1 MEGMRRWVFPV
12 EPAELVEIL
21 NDHSVEK
28 QGPFAWPARDEHN
41 RPALFLDLTKRSR
54 KGGFRCTVRAIRYW
68 TPASPFARG
77 SVHIITLRISKA
89 RGSYASVIMTCR
101 KPDTYGDACQHFAT
115 EMDKLLAELTASL
128 LQVEQGVATPGMTGI
143 PAQEAPTGSDV
154 DNVNGRAEDAE
165 PLSEWDT
172 PRVGHPGLDHDE
184 LIYRLAK
191 AQEAEELKQANKHMT
206 WRWIA
211 QEIKWNKGRDN
222 AGLALLRD
230 ARQRLHRLAPGD
242 PLLAEVAA
250 WRGAKETKE
259 T

>member
-1 MEGMRRWVFPV
+1 MDGSPAHVDAV
-12 EPAELVEIL
+12 EPI
-21 NDHSVEK
+21 DS
-28 QGPFAWPARDEHN
+28 
-41 RPALFLDLTKRSR
+41 DL
-54 KGGFRCTVRAIRYW
+54 A
-68 TPASPFARG
+68 
-77 SVHIITLRISKA
+77 
-89 RGSYASVIMTCR
+89 
-101 KPDTYGDACQHFAT
+101 
-115 EMDKLLAELTASL
+115 
-128 LQVEQGVATPGMTGI
+128 
-143 PAQEAPTGSDV
+143 
-154 DNVNGRAEDAE
+154 
-165 PLSEWDT
+165 

-191 AQEAEELKQANKHMT
+191 AQEAEELKQTSKHMT

-250 WRGAKETKE
+250 WRRAKETKE